1 MRKMKKTTKMFLLGF
16 ATGAVFEGINILANP
31 SIWKKRIFKMDYVDE
46 NGYLHRFETEARGAE
61 IFNSY
66 DEPVDLGIAK
76 KK

>member
-16 ATGAVFEGINILANP
+16 AMGAVFEGINILANP
-31 SIWKKRIFKMDYVDE
+31 SVWKKRIFKIGYADE
-46 NGYLHRFETEARGAE
+46 NGYLHYAETEARGLE

-66 DEPVDLGIAK
+66 DKPVNLGIAK

>member
-16 ATGAVFEGINILANP
+16 AIGAVFEGINVLTNP
-31 SIWKKRIFKMDYVDE
+31 SVWKKRIFKMDYVDE
-46 NGYLHRFETEARGAE
+46 NGYLHQFEATARGAE